1 MSAEENN
8 CFICWESLNKKKFG
22 KKKVIHKDD
31 TWEHSCHEKCLNSW
45 NKRCITVEKVYPKCP
60 ACNSFQI
67 PIKKIHNSIRNQAEQ
82 ILEEEAEEEV
92 IEEILP
98 NYVIVANH
106 RLNNIINRDN
116 RFKLAPFLG
125 LMICINGYTVVK
137 HTNSDYYNLNIHT
150 TIQQLK
156 NCILARQ
163 LSFLKRLSI
172 FNRIN
177 LMHNLNYK
185 NWINWTYPTFRISNI
200 HYAIPPYTSYF
211 DHLDSSFDLNN
222 PNVANNLTLADIY
235 LDYQTKVGDLLQDD
249 TNMVFINSS
258 TKPFAF
264 NNLKNIY
271 FKKSIGWSRI
281 TGPDDYGYEIK
292 AYVNP
297 ENPYIASNYSHE
309 INNYADNPTYDS
321 LSWLVVNLE
330 VVE

>member
-1 MSAEENN
+1 
-8 CFICWESLNKKKFG
+8 
-22 KKKVIHKDD
+22 
-31 TWEHSCHEKCLNSW
+31 
-45 NKRCITVEKVYPKCP
+45 
-60 ACNSFQI
+60 
-67 PIKKIHNSIRNQAEQ
+67 
-82 ILEEEAEEEV
+82 
-92 IEEILP
+92 
-98 NYVIVANH
+98 
-106 RLNNIINRDN
+106 
-116 RFKLAPFLG
+116 
-125 LMICINGYTVVK
+125 MICINGYTVVK

-200 HYAIPPYTSYF
+200 HYAIPPYTSCF
-211 DHLDSSFDLNN
+211 DHLDSSFDLND
-222 PNVANNLTLADIY
+222 PNVGNNLTLADIY

-258 TKPFAF
+258 TNPFAF

-271 FKKSIGWSRI
+271 FKKSIGWSRT

-297 ENPYIASNYSHE
+297 ENPYIASNYSRE

-330 VVE
+330 VDE